1 MMITMDKVQF
11 ASDDWIAR
19 ARAELEDLVAAHG
32 EPGVRFCLCE
42 VFTDCPAEIDPSG
55 TLAWY
60 FAIDGKSVT
69 VAKGEVDDADLK
81 LWVGYQAILPQARLV
96 YTPEYLEARAN
107 EPPGAS
113 FDRAE
118 GDFSL
123 TPPYINELHN
133 RLAVITA

>member
-1 MMITMDKVQF
+1 MDKQDKVQF
-11 ASDDWIAR
+11 ASNDWIAR
-19 ARAELEDLVAAHG
+19 ARAELEELVAAHG
-32 EPGVRFCLCE
+32 EPGVSFCLCE
-42 VFTDCPAEIDPSG
+42 VFTDCPAEIDASG
-55 TLAWY
+55 TLAWH

-81 LWVGYQAILPQARLV
+81 LWVDYQAILPQARLV

-107 EPPGAS
+107 EPPGS
-113 FDRAE
+113 NFDRAE
-118 GDFSL
+118 GDFNL